1 MATLVSIAPPTM
13 LETDALY
20 SDRAP
25 EAVLQAAD
33 RITVHSGNIVSWNKL
48 RRKAALT
55 TTDEVL
61 QRTEHVA
68 LHPHLTLG
76 GFAC

>member
-1 MATLVSIAPPTM
+1 MATLVSIAQPTM
-13 LETDALY
+13 LEPDALY
-20 SDRAP
+20 SDRTP

-55 TTDEVL
+55 TTDEV
-61 QRTEHVA
+61 RPENRA
-68 LHPHLTLG
+68 G
-76 GFAC
+76 GAIVQYLR

>member
-1 MATLVSIAPPTM
+1 MATLVSIAQPTM
-13 LETDALY
+13 LEPDALY
-20 SDRAP
+20 SDRTP

-55 TTDEVL
+55 TTDEV
-61 QRTEHVA
+61 RAENRA
-68 LHPHLTLG
+68 G
-76 GFAC
+76 GTIVQYLR